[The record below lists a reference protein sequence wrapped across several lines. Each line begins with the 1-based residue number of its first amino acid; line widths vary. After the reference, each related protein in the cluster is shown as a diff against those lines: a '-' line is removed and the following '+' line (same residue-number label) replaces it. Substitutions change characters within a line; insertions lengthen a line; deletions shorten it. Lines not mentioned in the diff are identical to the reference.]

1 MVTVPPPYSPFG
13 ISPANLKYSSGWS
26 STWTA
31 RWFFLGSGG
40 TPLGTAHE
48 TPTPSFS
55 SRKSQWSRRA
65 WCSWTTNRGDRAAFF
80 GTRASGSGVFLKSL
94 LASYSAS
101 FFATRKRLGHDRC
114 QLLEVHLQADPL
126 GRDLTRPE
134 GTVRGEA
141 FELGRGIGAPL
152 EHLESR
158 LRRKRAEPSEI
169 HSIDLALYVGVG
181 RVPAHVLDHRRP
193 AGAKDPVHL
202 GERAA
207 RLREV
212 LERRLAD
219 HQVEGAGFERH
230 LGHIAL
236 AEFDGHPGLAGV
248 FAADLDE
255 CPADVETCH
264 LNPSTARHLDRQVSR
279 ARRDLEH
286 SGTVWQTRGEEESL
300 LPVRLE
306 LALRT
311 P

>member
-31 RWFFLGSGG
+31 RWFFFGSGG
-40 TPLGTAHE
+40 MPLGTAHE

-101 FFATRKRLGHDRC
+101 FFAMRKRLGHDRC

-158 LRRKRAEPSEI
+158 AYAPAQFKRLASDSPFRTCEI
-169 HSIDLALYVGVG
+169 TSQGIGLE
-181 RVPAHVLDHRRP
+181 
-193 AGAKDPVHL
+193 VHL
-202 GERAA
+202 KKVAA
-207 RLREV
+207 V
-212 LERRLAD
+212 VA
-219 HQVEGAGFERH
+219 
-230 LGHIAL
+230 
-236 AEFDGHPGLAGV
+236 
-248 FAADLDE
+248 
-255 CPADVETCH
+255 
-264 LNPSTARHLDRQVSR
+264 
-279 ARRDLEH
+279 
-286 SGTVWQTRGEEESL
+286 
-300 LPVRLE
+300 
-306 LALRT
+306 
-311 P
+311 